1 MNAAE
6 LVQILADRGLNPK
19 PTGPAKWQALCPA
32 HEDRV
37 PSLSIATGH
46 DDCLLLKC
54 HAGCAFADILG
65 SLDVRSNGNGR
76 PEPIEYVYHDAAGEV
91 AFKVVRKPGKRFVQA
106 RPDGAGDWVW
116 NMQGVERVLYRLPR
130 VLEAVTEGRTV
141 YVAEGE
147 KDCHA
152 LERAGV
158 TATTNPGGAGKWR
171 DSYSETL
178 AGARVVIVADRD
190 DPGRRH
196 AQAVARSLA
205 ERKCAVRIV
214 EAAKGK
220 DAADHLAAGLGVD
233 DFTGTG
239 STPTPSPSTERVIVA
254 ESFATIR
261 AERTR
266 WLWDGRIPL
275 GAPTL
280 LVGREKLGKSTLTNE
295 LAARLT
301 RGELP
306 GDLAGAPVDVLV
318 VGYEDNAG
326 STVKPRLLAAGADPA
341 RVHRLRAEYRGS
353 QDLVSFPDDVERIAE
368 CAREHGARLLVID
381 PFSASLGAEVNSHR
395 DQDIRRAIAPLA
407 QLAEDA
413 DLAVLLVA
421 HFNKAQGGDSLS
433 RVLGSRGLTAAVR
446 SVLVFGK
453 APDAE
458 DGSPDRVLAHAACN
472 VAREAPSLS
481 CRVEPRVI
489 EDETGTIE
497 TSRLVIVGDCDT
509 DADAL
514 LATRSDDERTDR
526 EIAADWLTDRL
537 ADGAWHRA
545 DEIRA
550 SAKGEGIAERT
561 LYRARKLLSV
571 EHRRE
576 GFQAV
581 SEWRL
586 PILATPTGKDGGEDG
601 WQSSEYGSTE
611 PNPGL
616 PASQPCQ
623 VSNSGKDGPAEPLWS
638 AKPDAPAPAGEGSLA
653 ELAVERYGGAE

>member
-1 MNAAE
+1 MNAPE
-6 LVQILADRGLNPK
+6 LVQILEQRGLAPK
-19 PTGPAKWQALCPA
+19 PSGPDRWQSLCPA

-37 PSLSIATGH
+37 PSLSIGTGH

-54 HAGCAFADILG
+54 HAGCTFADVLA
-65 SLDVRSNGNGR
+65 SLDVQSNGNGR
-76 PEPIEYVYHDAAGEV
+76 PEPTEYIYHDAAGEI
-91 AFKVVRKPGKRFVQA
+91 AFKVVRKPGKRFFQA
-106 RPDGAGDWVW
+106 RPDGAGDWIW
-116 NMQGVERVLYRLPR
+116 DMQGVERVLYRLPR
-130 VLEAVTEGRTV
+130 LLAAVAEGQTI
-141 YVAEGE
+141 YLAEGE
-147 KDCHA
+147 KDVHA

-158 TATTNPGGAGKWR
+158 TASTNPGGALKWR
-171 DSYSETL
+171 DSYSEAL
-178 AGARVVIVADRD
+178 AGAGVVIVADRD
-190 DPGRRH
+190 DTGRRH
-196 AQAVARSLA
+196 AQEVARSLTA
-205 ERKCAVRIV
+205 RKCRVRIV

-220 DAADHLAAGLGVD
+220 DAADHLAAGLTVD
-233 DFTGTG
+233 DFTATD
-239 STPTPSPSTERVIVA
+239 SPTPSAERVIIA
-254 ESFATIR
+254 ESFTTIR

-306 GDLAGAPVDVLV
+306 GDLAGEPVDVLV

-341 RVHRLRAEYRGS
+341 RVHRIRAEYRGS
-353 QDLVSFPDDVERIAE
+353 QDLVSFPDDVERIAQ

-381 PFSASLGAEVNSHR
+381 PFSASLGADVNSHR

-481 CRVEPRVI
+481 CRVEARVI

-526 EIAADWLTDRL
+526 EIAADWLADKL
-537 ADGAWHRA
+537 ADREWHGA
-545 DEIRA
+545 DKIREN
-550 SAKGEGIAERT
+550 AKTAGIAERT
-561 LYRARKLLSV
+561 LYRARKLLGV
-571 EHRRE
+571 KDRRE

-586 PILATPTGKDGGEDG
+586 PNLATPPGKVGGEDG
-601 WQSSEYGSTE
+601 WQSCENGSTE
-611 PNPGL
+611 PNPA
-616 PASQPCQ
+616 PSDSQPCQ
-623 VSNSGKDGPAEPLWS
+623 VSDSGKVGPSEPLWS
-638 AKPDAPAPAGEGSLA
+638 AKPDAPATAGEGSLA